1 MKTSGTHAFVNQ
13 ILVGLIVTI
22 GFGGTV
28 GLGTVWMRHQ
38 ISVVADTNASL
49 QKQIIETERRIADT
63 NALVEEAMR
72 SDVLRQQNDSMRLG
86 LVELNP
92 AQVNR
97 VTEDPV
103 LRLVARANRRAS
115 EREFGAMGMIQL
127 NVPTPDAAQVPSPV
141 SRPAISTAVPVIPF
155 NVGVA
160 AAPTAAGKPAPG
172 H

>member
-1 MKTSGTHAFVNQ
+1 MKTLGTHAFVNQ
-13 ILVGLIVTI
+13 VLVGLIVTI

-38 ISVVADTNASL
+38 ISVVADNNASL
-49 QKQIIETERRIADT
+49 QKQIVETERRIADT

-72 SDVLRQQNDSMRLG
+72 SDVLRQQNESMHLG

-115 EREFGAMGMIQL
+115 EREVGSIGMIQL
-127 NVPTPDAAQVPSPV
+127 NIPAPDAAQVSEQTP
-141 SRPAISTAVPVIPF
+141 RPAFTPVVPVIPF
-155 NVGVA
+155 NVGAAASA
-160 AAPTAAGKPAPG
+160 AAPKFAPG